1 MIKQKVKY
9 NSPMAYYQI
18 AKAYLMELG
27 EQVDNQLNR
36 EKENWLSR
44 FKRLFG

>member
-18 AKAYLMELG
+18 AKSIKKFITKKK
-27 EQVDNQLNR
+27 NQ
-36 EKENWLSR
+36 KKS
-44 FKRLFG
+44 KKKKT